1 MLEGQCPVYGNL
13 RDKYD
18 DLENDENLIKLFNE
32 ILAMRQ
38 TLEEEEMEREEKEKE
53 EEMGRERKEK
63 EDVQG

>member
-32 ILAMRQ
+32 ILAMRK
-38 TLEEEEMEREEKEKE
+38 TLEEEEVEREEKEKE
-53 EEMGRERKEK
+53 MERERKEK